1 MVAQT
6 RVEKA
11 RTFSG
16 KVGKLVSF
24 DFNIKNQAKT
34 IPERKIID

>member
-1 MVAQT
+1 MAQT
-6 RVEKA
+6 RVEKV
-11 RTFSG
+11 RTSSG
-16 KVGKLVSF
+16 KMGKLLSF